1 MDPAHGRHGACSLLG
16 APWRKLRTAHKTA
29 RGGFSERQCQLLRS
43 FLNQVT
49 ITADVSPYSLDLCA
63 MTRGR
68 HVRCCDGPVIVRVR
82 TAGKQYL
89 LNGREGSLP

>member
-29 RGGFSERQCQLLRS
+29 RGGFSERQRQLLIS
-43 FLNQVT
+43 IVNQVT
-49 ITADVSPYSLDLCA
+49 TTADVSPHILDLCA

-68 HVRCCDGPVIVRVR
+68 HECCCDGPVIVCVR

-89 LNGREGSLP
+89 LDGLEGPLP